1 MYINFF
7 WASYPLLCSILFM
20 RLHECYVC
28 VSLII
33 FDISLFLFEFRFML
47 REERKF
53 WNQLGF
59 DGVNG
64 VELTLWCLV
73 NYTRSIFF
81 QSLKKKDW
89 NIKSG
94 SGFGS
99 YFDRIGLNC
108 SLPWL
113 SPCRGQTGQQLP
125 VTLTGLSQFS
135 ERRSEHSS
143 RWHSMRP
150 DLHTQFTQSIG
161 PKGPITGCHVV
172 PCK

>member
-1 MYINFF
+1 
-7 WASYPLLCSILFM
+7 M

-33 FDISLFLFEFRFML
+33 FNISLFLFEFRFML

-81 QSLKKKDW
+81 QSLKKKIEISSRDLDSDH
-89 NIKSG
+89 IS
-94 SGFGS
+94 
-99 YFDRIGLNC
+99 
-108 SLPWL
+108 
-113 SPCRGQTGQQLP
+113 
-125 VTLTGLSQFS
+125 TGL
-135 ERRSEHSS
+135 
-143 RWHSMRP
+143 
-150 DLHTQFTQSIG
+150 
-161 PKGPITGCHVV
+161 V
-172 PCK
+172 